1 MKCSNARS
9 QTLWVSTVPKIFL
22 LLSLVIGLASC
33 SLLPDQEE
41 QTEPANEALY
51 LDEFVLG
58 KTGSWLLE
66 GDDIGRTSIVN
77 EQMVIQVN
85 NPQTVQY
92 TSLSAPIFDDFV
104 LEVDGRLVTGDPA
117 STYGILFRM
126 QSPEEF
132 YRFEI
137 SGTGLYIVERHD
149 SGGQWAR
156 LLPDWQDSEAI
167 GQGLN
172 ARNRLKLV
180 AIGPTVQYYVN
191 DVLLGEFSDTAY
203 TRGNIGL
210 DAGTFGK
217 IGLEVAFDNLIVTQ
231 P

>member
-1 MKCSNARS
+1 MMLHHRS
-9 QTLWVSTVPKIFL
+9 HIFAL
-22 LLSLVIGLASC
+22 LFFTFGLAAC
-33 SLLPDQEE
+33 ALLPVQENTADP
-41 QTEPANEALY
+41 QKAALY
-51 LDEFVLG
+51 LDEFVLD

-66 GDDIGRTSIVN
+66 GDDIGRTSIIN

-92 TSLSAPIFDDFV
+92 TALSTPIFDDFV
-104 LEVDGRLVTGDPA
+104 LEVDGRLATGDPA

-137 SGTGLYIVERHD
+137 SGTGMYIVERHD
-149 SGGQWAR
+149 PGGQWER
-156 LLPDWQDSEAI
+156 LVPDWQESDAI
-167 GQGLN
+167 AQGLN
-172 ARNRLKLV
+172 ARNRLKV
-180 AIGPTVQYYVN
+180 IARGPNVEYYVN
-191 DVLLGEFSDTAY
+191 DTLLGEFNDASYA
-203 TRGNIGL
+203 RGNIGL

>member
-1 MKCSNARS
+1 MKKCIWTAS
-9 QTLWVSTVPKIFL
+9 LLVL
-22 LLSLVIGLASC
+22 LLFGLASC
-33 SLLPDQEE
+33 SLLPVQEDTAE
-41 QTEPANEALY
+41 SQTEALY

-66 GDDIGRTSIVN
+66 GDDIGRTSIIN

-92 TSLSAPIFDDFV
+92 TALSAPVFDNFV
-104 LEVDGRLVTGDPA
+104 LEVDGRLATGDPT
-117 STYGILFRM
+117 STYGVMFRM
-126 QSPEEF
+126 QSPEAF

-137 SGTGLYIVERHD
+137 SGNGLYIVERHD
-149 SGGQWAR
+149 PGGHWER
-156 LLPDWQDSEAI
+156 MLPDWQESDAI
-167 GQGLN
+167 AQGLN
-172 ARNRLKLV
+172 ARNRLKVV
-180 AIGPTVQYYVN
+180 ANGPTIQYYVN
-191 DVLLGEFSDTAY
+191 ETLLGEFTDTTY